1 MLFNFWGIAAVDT
14 MPAGL
19 VFVSQESR
27 IALVEGNNTPL
38 LTPRVD
44 EYLKF
49 TIAGNR
55 VVGNFRKEGDRNR
68 ITHAE
73 GEWVSMQ
80 SFLGGQLSYVFFN
93 EEQLDGE
100 DLYVA
105 RRWDGELI
113 FQMPYYYAKRYLAP
127 AAIALGDDKRWAVY
141 DLAGT
146 KLEEIAGVD
155 RSERRWRPRFT
166 DDLFFFRTTEEPT
179 YQVYDVAQRAFT
191 GSVTVVD
198 GLVGVLALPGVGT
211 LLVDAEGVKL
221 LGSSASN
228 SGSALQMLHR
238 FDTPMD
244 ADGNDF
250 LGWHDA
256 TRAYMAFTGWLQP
269 QVLLAIP
276 LGGVGQAGSSPAQAE
291 ELRWDTPWEIT
302 HRCGLVDGLNYLTL
316 QRKDLLAE
324 SALLMWRPGEPLAHA
339 LFEPHLSPVVRV
351 TQPPSPRKGKHG
363 YLIEIEDASS
373 TNRAVRSAAFEL
385 GRLLSESCSGPYNN
399 AQVIPDR
406 QFDGQFHIDITC
418 TAEPDELERGYLTDY
433 IQYFRHWGGL
443 SPAGSRAALADPVI
457 TWNIGVP

>member
-14 MPAGL
+14 TPAGL
-19 VFVSQESR
+19 EFVSEESR
-27 IALVEGNNTPL
+27 VMLTEGNSTPL
-38 LTPRVD
+38 LKPPVD

-49 TIAGNR
+49 SIGGNR
-55 VVGNFRKEGDRNR
+55 VVGNFRKEGDHNR
-68 ITHAE
+68 INHAQ
-73 GEWVSMQ
+73 GEWLSPH
-80 SFLGGQLSYVFFN
+80 SFLGGQPSYAFFN
-93 EEQLDGE
+93 EEQDNGQ

-113 FQMPYYYAKRYLAP
+113 FQMPYYYAERYLAP
-127 AAIALGDDKRWAVY
+127 TAIALGNQQQWAVY

-146 KLEEIAGVD
+146 KLEEITGVD

-166 DDLFFFRTTEEPT
+166 DDLFFFRTTEESI
-179 YQVYDVAQRAFT
+179 YQVYDVAQRAFA
-191 GSVTVVD
+191 GSISVVD
-198 GLVGVLALPGVGT
+198 GLVGVLALPSGGT

-221 LGSSASN
+221 LGASA
-228 SGSALQMLHR
+228 GSALRTVHR
-238 FDTPMD
+238 FDQPLD

-250 LGWHDA
+250 LGWHDG
-256 TRAYMAFTGWLQP
+256 TRACMAFTGWLQP

-276 LGGVGQAGSSPAQAE
+276 LSGVGHAGPVPVQAE

-302 HRCGLVDGLNYLTL
+302 NQCGLVDGLNYLTL
-316 QRKDLLAE
+316 RRKDLLAE
-324 SALLMWRPGEPLAHA
+324 SALLMWRPDEPLTHA
-339 LFEPHLSPVVRV
+339 LLEPHLSPVVRV
-351 TQPPSPRKGKHG
+351 TQPPSPKKGKHC
-363 YLIEIEDASS
+363 YRIEIEDASS

-406 QFDGQFHIDITC
+406 QFDGQFYIDITC
-418 TAEPDELERGYLTDY
+418 AAEPDALERGYLADY

-443 SPAGSRAALADPVI
+443 SPAGSRAALKDPVI